1 MSSRACHSIL
11 VVLAL
16 LALGLFARAGETSD
30 SPYTDRGTTDFDTV
44 LQLLNPY
51 GTWSKIDGKWAY
63 TPLDHMAPYT
73 DGRWLYSEYGWYW
86 KGRLAHSW
94 ATEHYGYWKRGAN
107 KVWSWYPGAYWL
119 SEIVEIRATDKY
131 VGWRSGEV
139 DDDGNFVEAPIDRYN
154 KPDEWTFVTLQ
165 QFANP
170 ITPDILAPPNITKT
184 QLDESTDCRHTY
196 LTYREIDRPGP
207 HPADFAD
214 LCKDG
219 GMLAPKM
226 AEDEVVPPTPP
237 PSQVATNSPAAHMTG
252 TNQPSL
258 LGEQIDPAADT
269 RKVKYWVTMSLPT
282 YWTAP
287 PSDARPNQIYL
298 YRPEFYQDQDGIER
312 RITLWFNPKARM
324 SLSDVLGQSRS
335 TPGTNASAG
344 GAAATPATP
353 AVPAAAP
360 SHNPFRSPLD
370 DSFHPGGASLSTSA
384 STKVSPPSST
394 NAPDGLAPLPATNTV
409 TNPK

>member
-1 MSSRACHSIL
+1 
-11 VVLAL
+11 
-16 LALGLFARAGETSD
+16 
-30 SPYTDRGTTDFDTV
+30 
-44 LQLLNPY
+44 
-51 GTWSKIDGKWAY
+51 
-63 TPLDHMAPYT
+63 
-73 DGRWLYSEYGWYW
+73 
-86 KGRLAHSW
+86 
-94 ATEHYGYWKRGAN
+94 
-107 KVWSWYPGAYWL
+107 
-119 SEIVEIRATDKY
+119 
-131 VGWRSGEV
+131 
-139 DDDGNFVEAPIDRYN
+139 
-154 KPDEWTFVTLQ
+154 
-165 QFANP
+165 
-170 ITPDILAPPNITKT
+170 
-184 QLDESTDCRHTY
+184 
-196 LTYREIDRPGP
+196 
-207 HPADFAD
+207 
-214 LCKDG
+214 
-219 GMLAPKM
+219 
-226 AEDEVVPPTPP
+226 
-237 PSQVATNSPAAHMTG
+237 
-252 TNQPSL
+252 
-258 LGEQIDPAADT
+258 
-269 RKVKYWVTMSLPT
+269 MSLPT